1 LDGRKREV
9 GEKMSKTLPAVEPL
23 RSDWFI
29 AKLGASQ
36 QKVMSL
42 TLENRTL
49 RIKVEKLENLLLEN
63 KIEW

>member
-1 LDGRKREV
+1 
-9 GEKMSKTLPAVEPL
+9 MSKTLPAVEPL